1 MTINDDEVLCDKCNG
16 LGYLLNEFRISKNN
30 NKFHKVCP
38 KCLGDGSFDWI
49 ENIVGKKDFRPGSPL
64 DMEKMYISANAAP
77 SIKHLET
84 LNLVGLGLITE
95 EKLNGIK

>member
-1 MTINDDEVLCDKCNG
+1 MNETIICENCNG
-16 LGYLLNEFRISKNN
+16 LGFLLNDFRISKNN
-30 NKFHKVCP
+30 NKFHKICP

-49 ENIVGKKDFRPGSPL
+49 ENIVGKKDYRPGSPL
-64 DMEKMYISANAAP
+64 SKGDMYISEVAAP

-84 LNLVGLGLITE
+84 LDLVGWGLITK